1 MSKVTT
7 SPQVEEEIN
16 RDWHPNYVKY
26 TEMIVSHPNY
36 EGLPFERD
44 KITGRVKWV
53 AAGKSAK
60 GQIRQAW
67 WDKKCAELGIPIQKG
82 CYAIAARAIHPTK
95 LHVCQCCG
103 KELSIYYIYPAKTT
117 IKKLQSAIPAYRA
130 LGSIKQSDYSIFDII
145 NQFCKTQGELDFI
158 SIMLDLTP
166 GMNKKQLCESIF
178 AKYKDGDD
186 HKRLSP
192 GVMSNPPDRYEGFH
206 SDGICCREKS
216 DKGRNPDNMKT
227 YTQDRRAYENWADG
241 DYNLANRLM
250 GEFQKDENLYECP
263 KCHEMKRMT
272 ADHIGPISLGFCHS
286 MYFAPLCTS
295 CNSAKN
301 NRFTYEDV
309 QFLLKKEKEGFN
321 VISWHAKYIW
331 DLLKGMITDDIS
343 AKRASSLMSEY
354 HQNVLFILSVI
365 YKETGEDYL
374 KRFLHPE
381 FSLWDYRFENFHPFH
396 LENLQVLRKPLESKN
411 KRKNQERYIRV
422 AFESLEEFLEKDNR
436 RHEIHFEDGQPEID
450 EIIIAINDG
459 DYMGADQCLDMVL
472 NNFANDLVS
481 KKWSA

>member
-1 MSKVTT
+1 MSKKA
-7 SPQVEEEIN
+7 SLPQQEEEIS
-16 RDWHPNYVKY
+16 RDWHPNYVDY
-26 TEMIVSHPNY
+26 TEMIVNHPNY
-36 EGLPFERD
+36 KGLPFERD
-44 KITGRVKWV
+44 KNTGRVRWV

-60 GQIRQAW
+60 GKLRQAW
-67 WDKKCAELGIPIQKG
+67 WDKKCKELGIPIQKG

-103 KELSIYYIYPAKTT
+103 KALSIYYIYPAKTT

-130 LGSIKQSDYSIFDII
+130 QGVVKQSDYSIFDII

-158 SIMLDLTP
+158 AIMLDIAP
-166 GMNKKQLCESIF
+166 GKTKKDLCDTIF

-216 DKGRNPDNMKT
+216 DKGRNPENMKT

-250 GEFQKDENLYECP
+250 GEFQKDEKLYECP
-263 KCHEMKRMT
+263 KCHEMKNMT

-286 MYFAPLCTS
+286 LFFAPLCTS

-309 QFLLKKEKEGFN
+309 QFLLKKEEEGCP

-331 DLLKGMITDDIS
+331 DILKHRITDDIT
-343 AKRASSLMSEY
+343 AKKASSLMAEY
-354 HQNVLFILSVI
+354 HKNVLFILSVI

-374 KRFLHPE
+374 MRFLHPE
-381 FSLWDYRFENFHPFH
+381 FSLWDYRFENFDPFH
-396 LENLQVLRKPLESKN
+396 LEKLRIIKKPLESKN
-411 KRKNQERYIRV
+411 KRKNQERYVRV
-422 AFESLEEFLEKDNR
+422 AFESLEEFMEKDNR
-436 RHEIHFEDGQPEID
+436 RNEIHFEEDQPEID

-472 NNFANDLVS
+472 KYFAQDLVA
-481 KKWSA
+481 KKWSV